1 MQSMRSFRTSRVLA
15 RGSALMLA
23 TLVLGSARLS
33 AQALPSPADVISKHL
48 AAIGGK
54 AALEKITSVR
64 QIAQMD
70 MPAMGISASADIAM
84 GAPNRMATRINIPQM
99 GEMITG
105 TDGTVAWSSNPM
117 QGSRLMEGKE
127 LEQIREQA
135 DLVGSLTFAADR
147 FSSMTNEGVV
157 DFAGEKAY
165 KIKMVRKGSGNE
177 SWQYF
182 SVATGLNIGSEST
195 TTSEMGTLQT
205 TTIAKDY
212 KDFGGVKFPTRTE
225 ANMGPQAMIITIKDI
240 QINNV
245 PADAFAVPAAVQ
257 PLIKK

>member
-1 MQSMRSFRTSRVLA
+1 MQSVRSFRTSRALA

-23 TLVLGSARLS
+23 TLVLGSVRLA
-33 AQALPSPADVISKHL
+33 AQTLPSPATVIDKHL
-48 AAIGGK
+48 TAIGGK
-54 AALEKITSVR
+54 AALEKITSMR

-70 MPAMGISASADIAM
+70 MPAMGITASADIAL

-99 GEMITG
+99 GDMLSG
-105 TDGTVAWSSNPM
+105 TDGTIAWSSNPM

-127 LEQIREQA
+127 LEQMLEQA
-135 DLVGSLTFAADR
+135 DLVGNLLFPADR

-182 SVATGLNIGSEST
+182 SLASGLNIGSEST

-205 TTIAKDY
+205 TTIVKDY
-212 KDFGGVKFPTRTE
+212 KDFGGIKFPTRSE
-225 ANMGPQAMIITIKDI
+225 ANMGPQAMIITIKDV
-240 QINNV
+240 QFNNV
-245 PADAFAVPAAVQ
+245 SADAFAVPAAVQ

>member
-1 MQSMRSFRTSRVLA
+1 MQSMRSFRSTRTVA
-15 RGSALMLA
+15 RGTALMFA

-33 AQALPSPADVISKHL
+33 AQALPSPADVISKHV

-54 AALEKITSVR
+54 AAIEKVTSIR
-64 QIAQMD
+64 QLAQME
-70 MPAMGISASADIAM
+70 MPAMGITAEADFAI
-84 GAPNRMATRINIPQM
+84 GAPNRMATKITIPQM
-99 GEMITG
+99 GEMLTG
-105 TDGTVAWSSNPM
+105 TDGTIAWSSNPM

-127 LEQIREQA
+127 LEQMREQA
-135 DLVGSLTFAADR
+135 DLTGSLMFPADR

-182 SVATGLNIGSEST
+182 SLSSGLNIGSEST

-205 TTIAKDY
+205 TTIVKDY
-212 KDFGGVKFPTRTE
+212 KDFGGIKFPTRSE
-225 ANMGPQAMIITIKDI
+225 ANMGPQAMVITIKDV

>member
-1 MQSMRSFRTSRVLA
+1 MQSMRSFRTSRALV
-15 RGSALMLA
+15 RGSALVLA
-23 TLVLGSARLS
+23 TLVLSSARLS
-33 AQALPSPADVISKHL
+33 AQALPSPADVIGKHL

-54 AALEKITSVR
+54 SALEKITSVR

-70 MPAMGISASADIAM
+70 MPAMGITASADIAM

-135 DLVGSLTFAADR
+135 DLVGNLLFSADR

-205 TTIAKDY
+205 TTIARDY
-212 KDFGGVKFPTRTE
+212 KEFGGIKFPTRTE